1 MALSKA
7 QIKFLQSLKVKKYR
21 QRYNKFAVEGEKI
34 AAELLSS
41 LPQKVEAIYALAE
54 WIQSNEKLLSTA
66 GRPVE
71 AVSEEELRKISS
83 FQTPNKV
90 YVLAATDP
98 AQPLAERVENGLSFF
113 LDGIQDPGN
122 LGTILRIADWFG
134 LAAVFCAPHCVE
146 WANPKVVQ
154 ASMGSFFR
162 TPLEY
167 LSFEDLLQRHP
178 GLPVWGASM
187 EGQSL
192 YQAPLTARA
201 LVVIGSE
208 SHGIS
213 PEVAGKIH
221 GWIGIPR
228 QEGSAGE
235 SLNAAVASAI
245 ICAVIRGRSEGMPP
259 IAG

>member
-7 QIKFLQSLKVKKYR
+7 QITFLQSLKVKKYR

-34 AAELLSS
+34 AAELLTAA
-41 LPQKVEAIYALAE
+41 PQNVESVYALPE
-54 WIQSNEKLLSTA
+54 WIQSNQPLLSA
-66 GRPVE
+66 ARRPVE
-71 AVSEEELRKISS
+71 AVSEEDLGKISS
-83 FQTPNKV
+83 LQTPNKV
-90 YVLAATDP
+90 YLLVAMEP
-98 AQPLAERVENGLSFF
+98 VQPQADRVENGLSFF

-178 GLPVWGASM
+178 GLPLWGASM

-192 YQAPLTARA
+192 YQAPLTTRA
-201 LVVIGSE
+201 LIVIGSE

-213 PEVAGKIH
+213 PEVAEKIH

-245 ICAVIRGRSEGMPP
+245 ICAVIRGRRAGMPP
-259 IAG
+259 IPD